1 MNGGLYSIE
10 NGGSLGGTGIVGS
23 AVTVFDG
30 GILAPGLTNDA
41 MVTAGTFNINAG
53 LSLSNSSILSFDL
66 NGSDIT
72 AGSGVNDLVQGIG
85 NLVLDG
91 VLSITPLSSFTGAG
105 TNDFWTL
112 MTYDGALTDNG
123 VIFDAATTALLDP
136 GLMFYVYS
144 FENGAIDEIRLGIM
158 VPEPSTWALL
168 VTGLGLIGWLA
179 RRRRR

>member
-1 MNGGLYSIE
+1 M
-10 NGGSLGGTGIVGS
+10 
-23 AVTVFDG
+23 
-30 GILAPGLTNDA
+30 
-41 MVTAGTFNINAG
+41 
-53 LSLSNSSILSFDL
+53 
-66 NGSDIT
+66 
-72 AGSGVNDLVQGIG
+72 QGIG
-85 NLVLDG
+85 DLVLDG